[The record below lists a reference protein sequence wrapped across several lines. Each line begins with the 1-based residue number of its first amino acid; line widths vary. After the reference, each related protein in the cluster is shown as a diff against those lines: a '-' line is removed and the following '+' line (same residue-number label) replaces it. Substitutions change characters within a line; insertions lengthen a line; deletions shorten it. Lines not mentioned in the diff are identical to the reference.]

1 MDEKNLSKEGSY
13 GGKTAGSI
21 GGGLYLYL
29 CSLIPENNPL
39 HSVAM
44 YAAPFIAV
52 WVNDIGGVI
61 IYEVK
66 SAALSK
72 MQHIKLE
79 RLKKRIDDLPNSP
92 EAEGLKKE
100 VTERYFKVHSE
111 ILFLQLE
118 GIQKMSR
125 SADAEIK
132 GAAKEKGLKGG

>member
-79 RLKKRIDDLPNSP
+79 RLKN
-92 EAEGLKKE
+92 GLMTCPT
-100 VTERYFKVHSE
+100 VPRP
-111 ILFLQLE
+111 
-118 GIQKMSR
+118 
-125 SADAEIK
+125 K
-132 GAAKEKGLKGG
+132 G